1 MIAQMLRTY
10 PRFTFQPWHS
20 ATEFRR
26 CLRSYFPK
34 FRDLNTKHP
43 LDCTRLNQFESI
55 IMPIIQYLQQE
66 GVDFRLGTKVTDI
79 TTTLDSGRETVTA
92 IHVLHDSSQ
101 QTIHVCPDD
110 VVIVSLG
117 SVTSG
122 SSSGTNKTPPVL
134 TTMLDDD
141 KLDENWSLW
150 LNLRTR
156 NPRLGDPYNF
166 CTHVTDSR
174 LETFT
179 VTLKDAEF
187 FNRFVKLTCDK
198 PGIGSLV
205 FLKESGWKI
214 NVCIPRQPFFSLQPD
229 NVQTFW
235 GYGLCPEREGSFV
248 KKPMLVCSGEEIMTE
263 LLWHLGFPSESILKN
278 SITVPCVM
286 PRRTASLLPR
296 DCGDRPNVMPEGM
309 TNLAVIGQFV
319 EIPDETNVSLDYGVR
334 GAQLA
339 VSQLMGISTQPEN
352 TKRRLDLSLFAAWR

>member
-1 MIAQMLRTY
+1 
-10 PRFTFQPWHS
+10 
-20 ATEFRR
+20 
-26 CLRSYFPK
+26 
-34 FRDLNTKHP
+34 
-43 LDCTRLNQFESI
+43 
-55 IMPIIQYLQQE
+55 MPIIQYLQQE

-79 TTTLDSGRETVTA
+79 ITILESGRETVTA

-101 QTIHVCPDD
+101 QTINVCPDD
-110 VVIVSLG
+110 VIIVSLG

-166 CTHVTDSR
+166 CTHVTESR

-214 NVCIPRQPFFSLQPD
+214 SVCIPRQPFFSLQPD

-263 LLWHLGFPSESILKN
+263 LLWHLGFPSESILNN

-296 DCGDRPNVMPEGM
+296 ACGDRPNVMPEGM
-309 TNLAVIGQFV
+309 ANLAVIGQFV

-339 VSQLMGISTQPEN
+339 VSQLMGLRKQPEN
-352 TKRRLDLSLFAAWR
+352 TKRRLNLSLFAARR

>member
-1 MIAQMLRTY
+1 
-10 PRFTFQPWHS
+10 
-20 ATEFRR
+20 
-26 CLRSYFPK
+26 
-34 FRDLNTKHP
+34 
-43 LDCTRLNQFESI
+43 
-55 IMPIIQYLQQE
+55 MPIIQYLQKE

-79 TTTLDSGRETVTA
+79 ITILDSGRKTVSA
-92 IHVLHDSSQ
+92 IRALHDSSQ
-101 QTIHVCPDD
+101 ETIIVSPDD
-110 VVIVSLG
+110 IVIVSLG

-122 SSSGTNKTPPVL
+122 SSSGTNKSPPPL
-134 TTMLDDD
+134 KTILDED

-150 LNLRTR
+150 LNLRTE
-156 NPRLGDPYNF
+156 NPGLGDPYNF
-166 CTHVTDSR
+166 CTRVTESR

-187 FNRFVKLTCDK
+187 FNRFVKLTCDQ
-198 PGIGSLV
+198 PGMGSLV
-205 FLKESGWKI
+205 FLKDSDWKI
-214 NVCIPRQPFFSLQPD
+214 SVCIPRQPFFSLQPD
-229 NVQTFW
+229 NVQIFW

-263 LLWHLGFPSESILKN
+263 LLWHLGFPSESILNN

-296 DCGDRPNVMPEGM
+296 ACGDRPNVIPEGM

-339 VSQLMGISTQPEN
+339 VAQLMGLRKQPEN
-352 TKRRLDLSLFAAWR
+352 IRKRLDLSFLVVWR